1 MLNTQVHQCLCRSCV
16 IVSMGSQLSV
26 CFSCSWKQWALCWT
40 HTQSCQLLHSCS
52 ILFLKNRGEFIHLLY
67 SHLVTCIVCPV
78 RHWGLYCILFFNLW
92 YTEGLYCQVDSNIV
106 LINMETTH
114 MFSLK
119 KKIIFPIKV
128 ICQYVVDIQLD
139 LNSITL
145 HARNVTAMQNAM
157 RMGFFKGFWLVIK
170 KTLLCF

>member
-1 MLNTQVHQCLCRSCV
+1 
-16 IVSMGSQLSV
+16 
-26 CFSCSWKQWALCWT
+26 
-40 HTQSCQLLHSCS
+40 
-52 ILFLKNRGEFIHLLY
+52 
-67 SHLVTCIVCPV
+67 
-78 RHWGLYCILFFNLW
+78 
-92 YTEGLYCQVDSNIV
+92 
-106 LINMETTH
+106 METTH

-157 RMGFFKGFWLVIK
+157 RMGFFLKAFDL
-170 KTLLCF
+170 